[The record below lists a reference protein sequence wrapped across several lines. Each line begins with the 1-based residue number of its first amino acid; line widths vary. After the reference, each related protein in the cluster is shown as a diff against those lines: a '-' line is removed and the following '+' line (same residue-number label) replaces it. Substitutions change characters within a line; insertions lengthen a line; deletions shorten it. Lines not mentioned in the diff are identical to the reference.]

1 MSATERR
8 IAELEAKIRELQHLL
23 SQQMKG
29 GETLWFESGVS
40 ARTGK
45 AFVHLRWENLS
56 GQLTPAEARQH
67 AMDVIET
74 AHAAEFDEA
83 FVAAMTAPP
92 PDGPGFDLEAAMGM
106 LMMVRIARTGNPES
120 SMARGDGAAHPTVTE
135 EADDG

>member
-1 MSATERR
+1 MSASERK
-8 IAELEAKIRELQHLL
+8 IADLEAKVRELQHLL

-40 ARTGK
+40 SRTGK

-67 AMDVIET
+67 AMDMIET

-83 FVAAMTAPP
+83 FVRAMTTPE
-92 PDGPGFDLEAAMGM
+92 PDGPNFPLEGAMGM
-106 LMMVRIARTGNPES
+106 LAMIREARTGDPDS
-120 SMARGDGAAHPTVTE
+120 SMARGAGAPALRGE
-135 EADDG
+135 QG